1 MSTETSPADGE
12 HREATKSE
20 STSPDFP
27 TLTVTA
33 EGVAE
38 RRQQVGT
45 SMSCIETTPV
55 QLSFTTTLG
64 SESEWEGLVNP
75 TFRTHYPTIERG
87 AFVDRLLGD
96 LDSAAVYER
105 QSSCPTEAPKWDL
118 AIEAPAP
125 EWKRLMMAFLVRDDR
140 DDEDRAYQAVSNLQQ
155 LLTSR
160 FANAGVALA
169 ALDLVDEYDL
179 DHSTETFHKYIRD
192 NLEGSEDG

>member
-12 HREATKSE
+12 HRDETESE
-20 STSPDFP
+20 QSSPGFP

-64 SESEWEGLVNP
+64 SESEWEELVNP

-87 AFVDRLLGD
+87 AFVDRLLAD

-105 QSSCPTEAPKWDL
+105 ESSCPTDAPKWDL
-118 AIEAPAP
+118 GIEAPAP
-125 EWKRLMMAFLVRDDR
+125 EWKRLMMGFLVRKDR
-140 DDEDRAYQAVSNLQQ
+140 DDEDRAYQAASNLQQ
-155 LLTSR
+155 LLASG
-160 FANAGVALA
+160 FANAGAALA

-179 DHSTETFHKYIRD
+179 DHPTESFREHIEND
-192 NLEGSEDG
+192 IGGEED

>member
-1 MSTETSPADGE
+1 MSTEISPADGE

-20 STSPDFP
+20 STSTDFP
-27 TLTVTA
+27 TLTVRA

-55 QLSFTTTLG
+55 QLSFTTTLA
-64 SESEWEGLVNP
+64 SESEWEGLVDP

-96 LDSAAVYER
+96 LDSSTVYER
-105 QSSCPTEAPKWDL
+105 QSSCPTDAPKWDL

-125 EWKRLMMAFLVRDDR
+125 EWKRLMMVFLVRDDR
-140 DDEDRAYQAVSNLQQ
+140 NDEDRAYQAVLNLQQ
-155 LLTSR
+155 LLASG
-160 FANAGVALA
+160 FANAGAALA

-179 DHSTETFHKYIRD
+179 DHTTESFREYIEND
-192 NLEGSEDG
+192 IGGEED